1 MLWKDKYNIGVDL
14 IDRQHRELF
23 ERVNRFLT
31 VLRSPVPW
39 EEKVHEV
46 NETLAFMQEYV
57 VVHFRD
63 EEQYQEELGYP
74 GLEEHRKVHVQLI
87 HDVTEFAKQYE
98 KEGYREE
105 LVQQFGGRL
114 LAWLINHVAATD
126 QKIGEYARSKEAKH
140 E

>member
-14 IDRQHRELF
+14 IDRQHQELF
-23 ERVNRFLT
+23 NRVNRFLT

-39 EEKVHEV
+39 EDKVQEV

-63 EEQYQEELGYP
+63 EEQYQEEIGYP
-74 GLEEHRKVHVQLI
+74 GLEEHRKVHGQLI
-87 HDVTEFAKQYE
+87 REVGEFAKQYKE
-98 KEGYREE
+98 EGYREV

-126 QKIGEYARSKEAKH
+126 QKIGEYARSKEAVH

>member
-1 MLWKDKYNIGVDL
+1 MLWKEKYNIGVEL
-14 IDRQHRELF
+14 IDRQHQELF
-23 ERVNRFLT
+23 ERVGSFMT
-31 VLRSPVPW
+31 TLRSPLAW
-39 EEKVHEV
+39 EEKVEKV

-63 EEQYQEELGYP
+63 EEEYQEQIGYP
-74 GLEEHRKVHVQLI
+74 GLEEHRKVHEQLI
-87 HDVTEFAKQYE
+87 REVGEFAQRYKE
-98 KEGYREE
+98 EGYREV

-126 QKIGEYARSKEAKH
+126 LKIAQYARSRGEN

>member
-1 MLWKDKYNIGVDL
+1 MLWKEKYNIGVEL
-14 IDRQHRELF
+14 IDRQHQELF
-23 ERVNRFLT
+23 ERVGSFMT
-31 VLRSPVPW
+31 TLRSPLAW
-39 EEKVHEV
+39 EEKVEKV

-63 EEQYQEELGYP
+63 EEEYQEQIGYP
-74 GLEEHRKVHVQLI
+74 GLEEHRKVHEQLI
-87 HDVTEFAKQYE
+87 REVGEFAQRYQE
-98 KEGYREE
+98 EGYREV

-126 QKIGEYARSKEAKH
+126 LKIAQYARGRGEN

>member
-14 IDRQHRELF
+14 IDRQHKELF
-23 ERVNRFLT
+23 DRVGSFMKT
-31 VLRSPVPW
+31 LRSPDHW
-39 EEKVHEV
+39 EEKVEKV

-63 EEQYQEELGYP
+63 EEKYQQELGYP
-74 GLEEHRKVHVQLI
+74 GLAEHRKVHAQLI
-87 HDVTEFAKQYE
+87 RDVNEFSRQYQA
-98 KEGYREE
+98 EGYREE

-126 QKIGEYARSKEAKH
+126 LKIAEYARSKEGAAQ
-140 E
+140 